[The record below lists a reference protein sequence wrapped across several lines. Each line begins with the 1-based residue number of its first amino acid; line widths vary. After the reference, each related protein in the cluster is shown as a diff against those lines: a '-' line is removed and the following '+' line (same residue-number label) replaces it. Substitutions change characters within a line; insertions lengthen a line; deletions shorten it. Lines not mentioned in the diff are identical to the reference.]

1 MKKENIAEPVPIR
14 TFNLLRI
21 KIPWIYAGLSQ
32 VLFTAVIWLGLASFS
47 SHKEGDIINTKF
59 HETEE
64 SLVLIRGN
72 SPGLSHPLRLTDPFR
87 ESPGLLALR
96 DHLDIVVNQH
106 REQGGISKVS
116 LYFRSLSD
124 GRWFSI
130 NGDAGYIPGS
140 ILKVPVMM
148 AFMKMEEEKP
158 GVLNRKVTFDRPI
171 ANPKSETYRESPL
184 KLGNTYTI
192 RELIENMIVH
202 SDNIATTLLLMNM
215 FDSDRYR
222 KVYSELGLP
231 VPAPFDP
238 DFRLTAAHISR
249 FLRVLY
255 NASFLNEKNSHDALE
270 LLTRATFSEGMS
282 GGVPAGTRVAHKF
295 GEAGDNVQL
304 QFSETGIFYHPEK
317 PYLLTVMTEG
327 SDSRLQAGL
336 IRDLSAAAWEFMG
349 Q

>member
-1 MKKENIAEPVPIR
+1 MKKPKQTLPAGGSRPGVLNI
-14 TFNLLRI
+14 RI
-21 KIPWIYAGLSQ
+21 SWIYAAIFQ
-32 VLFTAVIWLGLASFS
+32 ILFTALLWVGLVSFS
-47 SHKEGDIINTKF
+47 RHDAPQIEQQTEN
-59 HETEE
+59 ETEE

-87 ESPGLLALR
+87 ESPGLLSLR
-96 DHLDIVVNQH
+96 DHLDIVLNQH
-106 REQGGISKVS
+106 NAQGGIIKASV
-116 LYFRSLSD
+116 YFRSLSD

-148 AFMKMEEEKP
+148 TFLKMEEERP
-158 GVLNRKVTFDRPI
+158 GILGRKVTFDRPI

-184 KLGNTYTI
+184 KLGNSYTI

-222 KVYSELGLP
+222 NVYSELGLP
-231 VPAPFDP
+231 VPAPFDT
-238 DFRLTAAHISR
+238 DFRLTAAHVSR

-255 NASFLNEKNSHDALE
+255 NASFLNEKYSHYALE

-282 GGVPAGTRVAHKF
+282 GGVPAGTKVAHKF

-304 QFSETGIFYHPEK
+304 QFSETGIFYHPQK

-327 SDSRLQAGL
+327 SDSRLQAAL
-336 IRDLSAAAWEFMG
+336 IRELSASVWEYMG
-349 Q
+349 H